1 MHKKQK
7 KVYVALSVDLV
18 HSGHLNILNIAK
30 KYGKVTV
37 GLLTDKAISSYKKP
51 PILDYKERY
60 NIAKNLRAVDS
71 VIAQDSLDYTKN
83 LILLKPD
90 IVVHGDDWKN
100 GIQKNIRKK
109 VIETLKIWK
118 GKLIEPKYTEGI
130 SSSKISDVLHS
141 LGTTPDIRRKSLK
154 RLLDMRGFVRF
165 LDIHNGLSGLIIENT
180 KVKVNGK
187 VEEFDG
193 MWGSSLTN
201 STAKG
206 KPDIEAVDLTERL
219 QLLNEVL
226 EVTTKPIIF
235 DGDTGGKTEHFV
247 FTVKTLERLGISAV
261 IIEDKKGLK
270 KNSLFGTEVFQQMDS
285 INSFVR
291 KIKAGKKAKSTNEFM
306 IIARLESLIM
316 NKGINDA
323 VKRAKAYIG
332 AGADG
337 IMIHSRRRD
346 PSEIFEFCKI
356 YNKLKTRKPLVIV
369 PSSFSQVKEKDLIR
383 AGANIVIYANHLM
396 RSVYPNMVNTAK
408 SILKNK
414 RSLEAEKKLLNIK
427 EILELIPGT
436 K

>member
-1 MHKKQK
+1 MKNNKK
-7 KVYVALSVDLV
+7 KVYIALAVDLI
-18 HSGHLNILNIAK
+18 HRGHLNILNIAK

-37 GLLTDKAISSYKKP
+37 GLLTDRAICSYKKP
-51 PILDYKERY
+51 PILDFKERL
-60 NIAKNLRAVDS
+60 NIAKNLKAVDS
-71 VIAQDSLDYTKN
+71 VIPQESLDYTKN
-83 LILLKPD
+83 LKLLKPD
-90 IVVHGDDWKN
+90 FVVHGDDWKK
-100 GIQKNIRKK
+100 GIQKNIRSK
-109 VIETLKIWK
+109 VVETLKIWN

-130 SSSKISDVLHS
+130 SSSKINDIIKT

-154 RLLDMRGFVRF
+154 RYLEMKGFVRF

-180 KVKVNGK
+180 KVKIDGK
-187 VEEFDG
+187 IEEFDG

-226 EVTTKPIIF
+226 EVTTKPIIY

-247 FTVKTLERLGISAV
+247 FTVKTLERLGVSAV

-270 KNSLFGTEVFQQMDS
+270 KNSLFGTEVFQQLDS
-285 INSFVR
+285 INSFVK
-291 KIKAGKKAKSTNEFM
+291 KIQAGKKAKSTNEFM

-316 NKGINDA
+316 NKGIGDA
-323 VKRAKAYIG
+323 VKRAKAYIN

-337 IMIHSRRRD
+337 IMIHSKKRD

-356 YNKLKTRKPLVIV
+356 YNRLKNRKPLVVV
-369 PSSFSQVKEKDLIR
+369 PSSYSQVKEKDLIK
-383 AGANIVIYANHLM
+383 AGANIIIYANHLM
-396 RSVYPNMVNTAK
+396 RSVYPNMVKTAK

-414 RSLEAEKKLLNIK
+414 RSLEAEKKLLSIK